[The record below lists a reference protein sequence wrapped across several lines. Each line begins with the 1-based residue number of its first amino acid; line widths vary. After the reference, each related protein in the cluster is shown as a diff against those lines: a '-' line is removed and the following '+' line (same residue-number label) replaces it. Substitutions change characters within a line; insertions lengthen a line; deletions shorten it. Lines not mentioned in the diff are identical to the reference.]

1 MESTDHLLKD
11 IKEQLDRIE
20 KVLNEG
26 TSTKT
31 WVDIKE
37 ASSYTS
43 LSVTTLRRAVAK
55 CTLKASRRTGKL
67 LFNRLDVDRFL
78 KG

>member
-1 MESTDHLLKD
+1 MESTYYLLID

-31 WVDIKE
+31 WVD
-37 ASSYTS
+37 
-43 LSVTTLRRAVAK
+43 
-55 CTLKASRRTGKL
+55 
-67 LFNRLDVDRFL
+67 RFL

>member
-1 MESTDHLLKD
+1 MESTYYLLID

-55 CTLKASRRTGKL
+55 GTLKASRRTGKL